1 MKRRARYSSSRRP
14 SAGLRT
20 HPGPWNHP
28 EHKAIPVAHPE
39 TPAAE
44 TKAPGRIRSF
54 IQRHDRLSL
63 AAASA
68 VVAFVASA
76 ALFVLMP
83 GARDLSQDDIDK
95 AVEYTLE
102 NRPVP
107 PDPQA
112 VAAAIIAPSV
122 VRVEQMGHKKDS
134 DELVKTGIGTGV
146 IIAEDGTI
154 LTNLHVVGGADQVK
168 VFFWDGTDS
177 VAEVTGVRPDLDLA
191 VLKPDVIPDD
201 IKPATMKS
209 TKNVHPGDRVVAV
222 GHPFG
227 IGPSVSAGVVSGLRR
242 EYRADE
248 KDTIKT
254 DLIQFDAAANPG
266 NSGGPL
272 VTMDGEVI
280 GIVTAIL
287 NPSGQGVFVGIGLA
301 VPIEAAAGAAGQ
313 SPF

>member
-1 MKRRARYSSSRRP
+1 VE
-14 SAGLRT
+14 
-20 HPGPWNHP
+20 GP
-28 EHKAIPVAHPE
+28 ETGE
-39 TPAAE
+39 TPAPP
-44 TKAPGRIRSF
+44 KLRGRILGF
-54 IQRHDRLSL
+54 IQRHERISL
-63 AAASA
+63 ITASA
-68 VVAFVASA
+68 ALAFMASA
-76 ALFVLMP
+76 ALFVLVP
-83 GARDLSQDDIDK
+83 GPRDLTQDDIDK

-102 NRPVP
+102 NRPAD

-112 VAAAIIAPSV
+112 VAAAVIAPSV
-122 VRVEQMGHKKDS
+122 VRVEQLGQDKETH
-134 DELVKTGIGTGV
+134 ELVKTGVGTGV
-146 IIAEDGTI
+146 IISEDGTI

-168 VFFWDGTDS
+168 VFFWDGTES
-177 VAEVTGVRPDLDLA
+177 TAEVTGVRPELDLA
-191 VLKPDVIPDD
+191 VLQPDVLPDD

-209 TKNVHPGDRVVAV
+209 TKNVHSGDRVVAV

-242 EYRADE
+242 EYKADE
-248 KDTIKT
+248 DDTTKT

-301 VPIEAAAGAAGQ
+301 VPIEAAASAAGE